1 MQRTFVLGDSWC
13 YYKFYIGFKE
23 ADKFIKKT
31 LFPLAESLLLEGSID
46 KWFFI
51 RYNDPNFH
59 LRFRFNIKNNQG
71 LINVITKLNE
81 ELQYYVSNN
90 IIWKVQIDTYQREIE
105 RYGIENIENSE
116 KIFFYDS
123 DMIARILSSNIN
135 DVNRELLSF
144 KMIDSQ
150 LNAFDLDIQKK
161 SSLLRQLQLGYK
173 NEFNINGSYNDQ
185 LGNKYREL
193 KSSIEDILSDKPNN
207 EELIK
212 YLDIV
217 EDKEI
222 KIRSIAKEISNHID
236 EEKLTSFIQSHIHMM
251 INRFFRTQ
259 QRAYELVIYDCLS
272 RYYSSFLA
280 RNKS

>member
-1 MQRTFVLGDSWC
+1 MQRTFIFGDSWC

-31 LFPLAESLLLEGSID
+31 LFPLAESLLLDGSID

-59 LRFRFNIKNNQG
+59 LRFRFCIKNNQG
-71 LINVITKLNE
+71 LINATTKLNE

-123 DMIARILSSNIN
+123 DMIAKILSLNIN
-135 DVNRELLSF
+135 DTNRELISF
-144 KMIDSQ
+144 KMIDSK
-150 LNAFDLDIQKK
+150 LNAFNLDIQKK
-161 SSLLRQLQLGYK
+161 LSLLRQLQLGYK
-173 NEFNINGSYNDQ
+173 KEFNINGSYNDR
-185 LGNKYREL
+185 LSNRYREL
-193 KSSIEDILSDKPNN
+193 KSSIEDVLSDKPNN
-207 EELIK
+207 KDLNK
-212 YLDIV
+212 YIEIV
-217 EDKEI
+217 YSKEI
-222 KIRSIAKEISNHID
+222 KIRSIAEEISNSID
-236 EEKLTSFIQSHIHMM
+236 QEVLTSLIKSHIHMM

-259 QRAYELVIYDCLS
+259 QRTYELVIYDFLS

-280 RNKS
+280 RNK

>member
-1 MQRTFVLGDSWC
+1 MQRTFVIGDSWC

-59 LRFRFNIKNNQG
+59 LRFRFNIKNSQG
-71 LINVITKLNE
+71 LINAITKLNE
-81 ELQYYVSNN
+81 ELKYYVSND

-135 DVNRELLSF
+135 DTNRELLSF

-150 LNAFDLDIQKK
+150 LNAFNLDIKKK
-161 SSLLRQLQLGYK
+161 SFLLRQLQLGYK

-193 KSSIEDILSDKPNN
+193 KSKIEDILSDKPNN

-212 YLDIV
+212 YLDVV

-222 KIRSIAKEISNHID
+222 KIRSIATEISNSID
-236 EEKLTSFIQSHIHMM
+236 EEKLISLIQSHIHMM

-259 QRAYELVIYDCLS
+259 QRTYELVIYDCLS

-280 RNKS
+280 RNK